1 MRRKSPGVA
10 QLTAWLRKSQ
20 QVAPSE
26 WRREIVMNVL
36 TVADRVAASRPEARR
51 MPQLSFPVRLQHLL
65 ALVRRRGEE
74 QRISMLLEELGHP
87 GLIADFR
94 RASRG

>member
-1 MRRKSPGVA
+1 
-10 QLTAWLRKSQ
+10 
-20 QVAPSE
+20 
-26 WRREIVMNVL
+26 MNVL
-36 TVADRVAASRPEARR
+36 TVADRVAASRPGAWR
-51 MPQLSFPVRLQHLL
+51 MPQLCFPVRLRHLL

-74 QRISMLLEELGHP
+74 QRIAMLLEELGHP